1 MLDSSLLADVN
12 RWVGVCVAVIG
23 AVVVEPNGTRLLLQS
38 SWAWLDRLV
47 RRAHHALV
55 RVLPFLRKDASVK
68 AATATGSA
76 EGTLTF
82 EGMAEGRSASETGTF
97 QEQLDSLRQLVA
109 ALKTEVSGLD
119 AEHQV
124 EVANLRRA
132 LDALEARL
140 TADTHQ
146 MRQELDERERQD
158 ARINARGLPVIAA
171 GIFLSGVPDQLAGW
185 LYPFGWLWPIV
196 ALWLAVT
203 AALPLVRRMFAA
215 SESASP

>member
-1 MLDSSLLADVN
+1 MLDGFLLADVN
-12 RWVGVCVAVIG
+12 RWVGVFIAVVG

-38 SWAWLDRLV
+38 SWAWLRRLV
-47 RRAHHALV
+47 RRAHHALA
-55 RVLPFLRKDASVK
+55 RVLPFLRKGASVK
-68 AATATGSA
+68 AAATGVG
-76 EGTLTF
+76 EGILTV
-82 EGMAEGRSASETGTF
+82 EGMAVGRTASETGTP
-97 QEQLDSLRQLVA
+97 QEQLDSLRQLVVALETVVNGLA
-109 ALKTEVSGLD
+109 ADL
-119 AEHQV
+119 QV
-124 EVANLRRA
+124 EVANRRQA

-146 MRQELDERERQD
+146 VRQELDERERQD

-203 AALPLVRRMFAA
+203 AAVPSVRRTFAS
-215 SESASP
+215 SESVTL